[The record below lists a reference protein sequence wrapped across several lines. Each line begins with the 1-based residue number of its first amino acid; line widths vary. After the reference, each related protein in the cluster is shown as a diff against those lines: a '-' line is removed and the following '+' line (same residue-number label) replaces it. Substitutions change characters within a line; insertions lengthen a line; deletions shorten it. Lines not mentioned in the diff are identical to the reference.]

1 MDPDYQIKRA
11 GKQFRV
17 LDPWGEYLV
26 DMFPTRKAAE
36 KDIARCKRED
46 AMYEA
51 AKKLVHIAI
60 EAHAQKFGID
70 RETAE
75 RWIHDAM
82 GG

>member
-1 MDPDYQIKRA
+1 MNTDYQIKRA
-11 GKQFRV
+11 GRQFRV

-26 DMFPTRKAAE
+26 DMFPTREAAQ
-36 KDIARCKRED
+36 KDIERFKKED
-46 AMYEA
+46 TMFET
-51 AKKLVHIAI
+51 AKQLVDIAI